1 MLCIKV
7 SEWLEIQPTME
18 EIQMSLTRWE
28 TYRDVVALQ
37 NRMNSLF
44 QDFSR
49 NGENEQTTAASFVP
63 PVDIY
68 EDEHKLVLKLEIPGI
83 RQEDLDVRMENNTL
97 SVKGERSF
105 QSEGKEENFHRVER
119 RYGSFYRAFTVPT
132 TIDPEGIKADYDAGV
147 LRLELHKKPESKP
160 KQIKV
165 NVGSGK
171 QLNQAAQSQV
181 AQSQG
186 PQTVGET
193 ARTA

>member
-1 MLCIKV
+1 MTI
-7 SEWLEIQPTME
+7 
-18 EIQMSLTRWE
+18 TRWE

-49 NGENEQTTAASFVP
+49 NNGENELVTAAGFVP

-83 RQEDLDVRMENNTL
+83 RLEDLDVRMENTTL

-119 RYGSFYRAFTVPT
+119 RYGSFYRAFTVPN
-132 TIDPEGIKADYDAGV
+132 IINPETIKADYDAGV
-147 LRLELHKKPESKP
+147 LRLELEKRPESKP

-165 NVGSGK
+165 NVSSAK
-171 QLNQAAQSQV
+171 QLNNNQSG
-181 AQSQG
+181 A
-186 PQTVGET
+186 GET
-193 ARTA
+193 AKTA

>member
-1 MLCIKV
+1 MTI
-7 SEWLEIQPTME
+7 
-18 EIQMSLTRWE
+18 TRWE

-49 NGENEQTTAASFVP
+49 NNGENELVTAAGFVP

-83 RQEDLDVRMENNTL
+83 RLEDLDVRMENTTL
-97 SVKGERSF
+97 SVTGERSF

-119 RYGSFYRAFTVPT
+119 RYGSFYRAFTVPN
-132 TIDPEGIKADYDAGV
+132 TINPETIKAEYDAGV
-147 LRLELHKKPESKP
+147 LSLELEKRPESKP

-165 NVGSGK
+165 NVSSAK
-171 QLNQAAQSQV
+171 PLNNNPPAGEAAK
-181 AQSQG
+181 
-186 PQTVGET
+186 T
-193 ARTA
+193 A